1 MLTPAVL
8 DALVADP
15 GWFIEGRGNQWL
27 FYPVKERV
35 APEAMA
41 TFLDRGLGLIET
53 LLGAGPGSGAAG

>member
-15 GWFIEGRGNQWL
+15 GGFIEGRGNQWL
-27 FYPVKERV
+27 FCRVKERV
-35 APEAMA
+35 AQEAMA

-53 LLGAGPGSGAAG
+53 LLGAAPGSGAAG